1 MKHLLALVSGLIFG
15 AGLTVSQMVDPQKVL
30 NFLDISGNWDPSLI
44 FVMGA
49 GLAVFGLAY
58 FLVIKNRKTAI
69 FGAAITLSNP
79 AGINRP
85 LLIGAAIF
93 GLGWGISGIC
103 PGPAVANISGGDPKI
118 AVFVVMMLVGMKASD
133 FLKKRKL

>member
-1 MKHLLALVSGLIFG
+1 MKQIIALVAGVIFG
-15 AGLTVSQMVDPQKVL
+15 AGLAISQMVDPQKVL
-30 NFLDISGNWDPSLI
+30 NFLDIIGRWDPSLI

-58 FLVIKNRKTAI
+58 FFVIKKRKIAI

-103 PGPAVANISGGDPKI
+103 P
-118 AVFVVMMLVGMKASD
+118 
-133 FLKKRKL
+133 